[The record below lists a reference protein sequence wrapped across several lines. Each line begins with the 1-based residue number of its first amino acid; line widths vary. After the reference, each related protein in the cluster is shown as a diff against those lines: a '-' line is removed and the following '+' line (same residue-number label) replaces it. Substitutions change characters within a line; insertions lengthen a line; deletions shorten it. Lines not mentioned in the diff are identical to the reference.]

1 MINGSP
7 GRENGRLPDTSP
19 STAPLRLDA
28 DALRLLEAMHRGC
41 TVRLDDGD
49 GLRWH
54 VEPRIV
60 LPMKLYGEDEITLVD
75 LDSDEMNQGI
85 VVGDRRHMP
94 DWPLDQPYLRL
105 GAGILLIRTSLA
117 VRKGIVLLLT
127 PLGRTLAA
135 FRIGA
140 GVDMAGRPVVIDED
154 AQVPAVVVSDAPI
167 EMTPFSAIPAEQR
180 MTVLAGDR
188 GSVLLRFEAGDHRSE
203 AILERRDV
211 DPAFATLSRATDQ
224 RIRCMVDLS
233 DTTRLLK
240 GGRTVDIQIETMQD
254 FDRAIASLRG
264 SYVDAFITAVQRA
277 FDQDV
282 TTVLQPVA
290 VAYGRFDA
298 VVNADV
304 ALDDT

>member
-7 GRENGRLPDTSP
+7 GRENGRLSDTST
-19 STAPLRLDA
+19 STALLRLDA

-41 TVRLDDGD
+41 EVRLDDGD

-75 LDSDEMNQGI
+75 LDSEEMGQGI

-94 DWPLDQPYLRL
+94 DWPLDEPYLRL

-117 VRKGIVLLLT
+117 VRKGIMLLLT
-127 PLGRTLAA
+127 PLGRALAA

-140 GVDMAGRPVVIDED
+140 GVDIGGRSVAIDEH
-154 AQVPAVVVSDAPI
+154 AQVPAVVVSDDPI
-167 EMTPFSAIPAEQR
+167 EMTPFSAVEAEQR
-180 MTVLAGDR
+180 ITILAADR
-188 GSVLLRFEAGDHRSE
+188 RSVLLRFEAGHHRAE

-211 DPAFATLSRATDQ
+211 DRAFATLAKATEK
-224 RIRCMVDLS
+224 RTRCMVDLS

-240 GGRTVDIQIETMQD
+240 GGRGVGIQIETMQD

-264 SYVDAFITAVQRA
+264 GDVDAFVTAVRRA
-277 FDQDV
+277 LDQNV
-282 TTVLQPVA
+282 ATVIQPVA

-298 VVNADV
+298 V
-304 ALDDT
+304 LDEIIVDKTG